1 MTKPTA
7 APRFDWHGRRQG
19 RKLRAGRKKLV
30 ETLLPQIRLAL
41 PPGEAPFDPR
51 DMFSPPPERLW
62 LEIGFGGGEH
72 LAAQAARHP
81 ATGFIGC
88 EVFLNGL
95 ASALAHINREELTN
109 VRLLHEDARVLL
121 PRLPEGAVDRIY
133 LLFPDPWPKR
143 RHRDRRFTG
152 RGNLDALARIM
163 ADGAQLRIAS
173 DDMGFIRWTLEQ
185 ARLHPD
191 LAWQALRPQDWRQ
204 VPGDWVAT
212 RYQEKAVK
220 AGRSPVFL
228 TFQRRPRRHGKA

>member
-1 MTKPTA
+1 MSKPTA

-19 RKLRAGRKKLV
+19 RRLRVGRKLLV
-30 ETLLPQIRLAL
+30 DDLLPRIRLAL
-41 PPGEAPFDPR
+41 PPDDRPFDPR
-51 DMFSPPPERLW
+51 PQFSPPPRDLW
-62 LEIGFGGGEH
+62 LEIGFGAGEH
-72 LAAQAARHP
+72 LAGQAARHRDI
-81 ATGFIGC
+81 GFIGC

-95 ASALAHINREELTN
+95 ASALAHIDREKLGN
-109 VRLLHEDARVLL
+109 VRLLHEDARGLL
-121 PRLPEGAVDRIY
+121 PRLPEGSVQRVY

-143 RHRDRRFTG
+143 RHRERRFTG
-152 RGNLDALARIM
+152 RANLDALARIM
-163 ADGAQLRIAS
+163 ADGAELRIAS

-191 LAWQALRPQDWRQ
+191 LAWQAQRPQDWRQ
-204 VPGDWVAT
+204 PPGDWVAT

>member
-19 RKLRAGRKKLV
+19 RKLRPGRKKLV
-30 ETLLPQIRLAL
+30 EELLPQIRLAL
-41 PPGEAPFDPR
+41 PPGNAPFDSRPL
-51 DMFSPPPERLW
+51 FSPSPARLW

-72 LAAQAARHP
+72 LAGQAARH
-81 ATGFIGC
+81 ADTGFIGC

-95 ASALAHINREELTN
+95 ASALAHIDREKLTN
-109 VRLLHEDARVLL
+109 VRLLHEDARALL
-121 PRLPEGAVDRIY
+121 PRLPEASVDRIY

-152 RGNLDALARIM
+152 RANLDALARVM
-163 ADGAQLRIAS
+163 ADGAELRIAS

-191 LAWQALRPQDWRQ
+191 LAWQAQRPQDWRQ
-204 VPGDWVAT
+204 SPPDWIAT

-228 TFQRRPRRHGKA
+228 TFRRHPRRHGKA

>member
-19 RKLRAGRKKLV
+19 RKLRPGRKKLV
-30 ETLLPQIRLAL
+30 ETLLPQIRLVL
-41 PPGEAPFDPR
+41 PPGDGPFDPR
-51 DMFSPPPERLW
+51 DMFSRRPERLW

-81 ATGFIGC
+81 ETGFIGC

-95 ASALAHINREELTN
+95 ASALAHIDREKLTN
-109 VRLLHEDARVLL
+109 VRLLHEDARGLL

-152 RGNLDALARIM
+152 RANLDALARIM
-163 ADGAQLRIAS
+163 ADGAELRIAS

-191 LAWQALRPQDWRQ
+191 LAWQAQGPQDWRQ
-204 VPGDWVAT
+204 PPSDWVAT

-228 TFQRRPRRHGKA
+228 TFRRRPRRHGKA

>member
-1 MTKPTA
+1 MTKPAA

-19 RKLRAGRKKLV
+19 RKLRAGRRRLV
-30 ETLLPQIRLAL
+30 EELLPNLRLTL
-41 PPGEAPFDPR
+41 PPGDGPFDAR
-51 DMFSPPPERLW
+51 SLFSPVPAKLW

-72 LAAQAARHP
+72 LAGQAARHREI
-81 ATGFIGC
+81 GFIGC

-95 ASALAHINREELTN
+95 ASALAHIDREKLAN
-109 VRLLHEDARVLL
+109 VRLLHEDARALL
-121 PRLPEGAVDRIY
+121 PRLPEGAADRVY

-152 RGNLDALARIM
+152 RANLDALARAL
-163 ADGAQLRIAS
+163 ADGAELRIAS

-185 ARLHPD
+185 CRDHPA
-191 LAWQALRPQDWRQ
+191 LAWQARRPQDWRQ
-204 VPGDWVAT
+204 PPEDWIAT

-228 TFQRRPRRHGKA
+228 TFRRRPRGQENA